1 VAEFEL
7 ISAPG
12 HLIRRLAQIHTA
24 VFAEEVGDPRLT
36 SPQFAVLH
44 VLADEGNVDQITL
57 GRVAGID
64 RSTIADLVNRLVGR
78 GRVERRRSRAAARRN
93 LVRLSPAGRELHRRL
108 LPDVMRVGERLLAPL
123 SEDERHHLVLLMQR
137 LVVAHQADE
146 EVSSADDGGSGGLK
160 SEAPLSSGAM
170 GMAER

>member
-7 ISAPG
+7 VSAPG

-44 VLADEGNVDQITL
+44 VLADEGDLDQITL
-57 GRVAGID
+57 GRAAGID

-78 GRVERRRSRAAARRN
+78 GLVERRRSRADARRN
-93 LVRLSPAGRELHRRL
+93 LVRLSSAGRELHRRL
-108 LPDVMRVGERLLAPL
+108 LPEVMRVGERLLAPL
-123 SEDERHHLVLLMQR
+123 PEDERHHLVLLMQR
-137 LVVAHQADE
+137 LVVAHQVDE
-146 EVSSADDGGSGGLK
+146 ETSSSDGESRGLK
-160 SEAPLSSGAM
+160 SEAPLSSGAV
-170 GMAER
+170 GTAER